1 MKTKKTAIFC
11 SRVGYVK
18 EKSCQSIFILT
29 TIYKKCS
36 ELIKW
41 KNKQTMK
48 QKQKQWNKTKTPK
61 QAVCAQYVGWSIS
74 FSYGVYIR
82 MYAKDILTLI
92 YVT

>member
-1 MKTKKTAIFC
+1 MKK
-11 SRVGYVK
+11 
-18 EKSCQSIFILT
+18 
-29 TIYKKCS
+29 
-36 ELIKW
+36 
-41 KNKQTMK
+41 KQTMK

-74 FSYGVYIR
+74 FSYSVYIR